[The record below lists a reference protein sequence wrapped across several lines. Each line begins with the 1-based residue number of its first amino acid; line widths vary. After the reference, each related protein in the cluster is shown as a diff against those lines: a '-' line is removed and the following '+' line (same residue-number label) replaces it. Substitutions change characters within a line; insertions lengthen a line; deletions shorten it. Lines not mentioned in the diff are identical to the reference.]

1 MLRAIEVVEK
11 QASHAGLKA
20 ILSEIHRRV
29 EDGSTLA
36 DAMARFQNVL
46 GEMAVSMVRA
56 GGEGGFL
63 EEALARVAQFTET
76 QDDLKKRTMG
86 AIAYPAFLAVVG
98 TIIVVVLVV
107 FFVPK
112 FGELFQQ
119 LREKGELPAVTEW
132 LLATSAFL
140 RRWGLL
146 VLAALVGSAWWL
158 RRWLRTEAG
167 RWWADRLRLR
177 LPLVGPVFL
186 GLAVARFC
194 RVFGTLLHNGVPI
207 VRSLEISRDAAGNR
221 VLAAAISHATENI
234 SAGQSLGGAPGGQ
247 RPVPARG
254 GRNDRRRRAGQ
265 QPGNRA
271 LVRRRFAG
279 TPHLA
284 PARPDRAAD
293 RADHALDLGGHHPGF
308 GDCPLAAR
316 AQDELDRVEWKGRK
330 GAGEKGRNAMG
341 NKIIRHTELD
351 VYKEAFD
358 AAMEIFDLSK
368 KFPKEETYSLT
379 DQIRRASRSVCA
391 NLAEGWRKRRYE
403 AAFTAK
409 LSDSEGEAAETQ
421 VWLQFAVKCEYLER
435 ERAACLYQSY
445 DEILGMLVEMINH
458 PEPWLLRG
466 KGHAAAD

>member
-1 MLRAIEVVEK
+1 MAYGQMADLLRSGVPLLRAIDVVEK
-11 QASHAGLKA
+11 QTSHAGLKA
-20 ILSEIHRRV
+20 ILGEIHRRV

-36 DAMARFQNVL
+36 DAMARFENVL

-112 FGELFQQ
+112 FGELFQR

-146 VLAALVGSAWWL
+146 VLAALVGSGWWM

-234 SAGQSLGGAPGGQ
+234 SAGQSLAGPLGASGQ
-247 RPVPARG
+247 FPPVVVEMIAVAEQANNLETVLLSVADSLER
-254 GRNDRRRRAGQ
+254 
-265 QPGNRA
+265 
-271 LVRRRFAG
+271 
-279 TPHLA
+279 THLA
-284 PARPDRAAD
+284 PPRPDRPAD

-308 GDCPLAAR
+308 GDCPVAAR
-316 AQDELDRVEWKGRK
+316 AQDEHDR
-330 GAGEKGRNAMG
+330 
-341 NKIIRHTELD
+341 
-351 VYKEAFD
+351 
-358 AAMEIFDLSK
+358 
-368 KFPKEETYSLT
+368 
-379 DQIRRASRSVCA
+379 
-391 NLAEGWRKRRYE
+391 
-403 AAFTAK
+403 
-409 LSDSEGEAAETQ
+409 
-421 VWLQFAVKCEYLER
+421 VKCESNCSTNLEIIPMKH
-435 ERAACLYQSY
+435 L
-445 DEILGMLVEMINH
+445 H
-458 PEPWLLRG
+458 P
-466 KGHAAAD
+466 HAAIAALP

>member
-1 MLRAIEVVEK
+1 MPEFNYTGRDQSGQMVTGTLTAANRREAAASLAGRMIFPLAVDDAGAAVEFSRVRRVPATLLSMAYGQLADLLRSGVPLLRAIEVVQG

-20 ILSEIHRRV
+20 ILTEIHRRV

-36 DAMARFQNVL
+36 DAMARFENVL

-63 EEALARVAQFTET
+63 EEALTRVAQFTET

-119 LREKGELPAVTEW
+119 LREKGELPVVTEW
-132 LLATSAFL
+132 LLATSAFM

-146 VLAALVGSAWWL
+146 LLAALVGSGWWM

-177 LPLVGPVFL
+177 LPLVGKVFL

-221 VLAAAISHATENI
+221 VLAAAISNATENI
-234 SAGQSLGGAPGGQ
+234 SAGQSLAGPLGASGQ
-247 RPVPARG
+247 FPPV
-254 GRNDRRRRAGQ
+254 
-265 QPGNRA
+265 
-271 LVRRRFAG
+271 V
-279 TPHLA
+279 
-284 PARPDRAAD
+284 
-293 RADHALDLGGHHPGF
+293 
-308 GDCPLAAR
+308 
-316 AQDELDRVEWKGRK
+316 
-330 GAGEKGRNAMG
+330 
-341 NKIIRHTELD
+341 
-351 VYKEAFD
+351 
-358 AAMEIFDLSK
+358 
-368 KFPKEETYSLT
+368 
-379 DQIRRASRSVCA
+379 
-391 NLAEGWRKRRYE
+391 
-403 AAFTAK
+403 
-409 LSDSEGEAAETQ
+409 
-421 VWLQFAVKCEYLER
+421 
-435 ERAACLYQSY
+435 
-445 DEILGMLVEMINH
+445 VEMIAVAEQANNLETVLLSVADSLERTTWRRLDLTVRLI
-458 PEPWLLRG
+458 EPIMLLILAG
-466 KGHAAAD
+466 IILVLVIALLLPVLKMSTTV

>member
-1 MLRAIEVVEK
+1 MA
-11 QASHAGLKA
+11 
-20 ILSEIHRRV
+20 EIHRRV

-36 DAMARFQNVL
+36 DAMARFENVL

-119 LREKGELPAVTEW
+119 LREKGELPVVTEW
-132 LLATSAFL
+132 LLATSAFM

-146 VLAALVGSAWWL
+146 VLAVLVGSGWWM

-221 VLAAAISHATENI
+221 VLAAAISEATENI
-234 SAGQSLGGAPGGQ
+234 SAGQSLAGPLGASGQ
-247 RPVPARG
+247 FPPV
-254 GRNDRRRRAGQ
+254 
-265 QPGNRA
+265 
-271 LVRRRFAG
+271 V
-279 TPHLA
+279 
-284 PARPDRAAD
+284 
-293 RADHALDLGGHHPGF
+293 
-308 GDCPLAAR
+308 
-316 AQDELDRVEWKGRK
+316 
-330 GAGEKGRNAMG
+330 
-341 NKIIRHTELD
+341 
-351 VYKEAFD
+351 
-358 AAMEIFDLSK
+358 
-368 KFPKEETYSLT
+368 
-379 DQIRRASRSVCA
+379 
-391 NLAEGWRKRRYE
+391 
-403 AAFTAK
+403 
-409 LSDSEGEAAETQ
+409 
-421 VWLQFAVKCEYLER
+421 
-435 ERAACLYQSY
+435 
-445 DEILGMLVEMINH
+445 VEMIAVAEQANNLETVLLSVADSLERTTWRRLDLTVRLI
-458 PEPWLLRG
+458 EPIMLLILAG
-466 KGHAAAD
+466 IILVLVIALLLPVLKMSTTV